1 MDVIKKHYIL
11 ASIFLLTACGGGGGG
26 GGGGT
31 PAILAKITSFIA
43 DISSAEV
50 GSSVTLTWASS
61 DATSCAASGA
71 WSGTKATSGTET
83 VTIET
88 VGNLSFNLNCSG
100 SGGSS
105 GISTVNVEAYRNLQ
119 GIVADGYISNSS
131 VFVDKN
137 ENFILDDDE
146 ARTSSN
152 NGGAFGSL
160 KFSNGSLVSLG
171 GTDLDTQVLLDN
183 LLLTHALSGFKSP
196 VVITPVTSV
205 ASFMNSPSDI
215 NAALGIDNSI
225 DISVTDPVANKGDG
239 GKNDYYYE
247 KGNQLTVLTLA
258 LQNISNNMNS
268 TTDNS
273 EDYFKAISEEIEKE
287 FESSAGRVDI
297 EDQTF
302 ITNVIEN
309 VVTSK
314 SISISQ
320 DGKSSIALALS
331 AVLPYVQVKS
341 ANNLTTS
348 IVRFSLS
355 TFQNDI
361 KSFANGTAVTGLKNT
376 YTNDLSNYIANDQS
390 VSANDIEPNIL
401 LVNDTF
407 GAVEDTPLTLNV
419 LQNDS
424 FNPNQS
430 FSISS
435 TTSPSNGSV
444 SVSENVITYSPNLN
458 YFGDDSFTYT
468 VVQGSKSAT
477 GTVSLTVS
485 GVDDP
490 PSLNISTSIS
500 VDENTTPSFT
510 VALATDVDGEAQS
523 LTMSGTD
530 AESFDLS
537 SSNVLT
543 FKTAPDF
550 ETKSTYTVTFTLTDG
565 TTEVNE
571 DVTFTIIDINEQ
583 VGFQVLK
590 QIEVIKTVD

>member
-1 MDVIKKHYIL
+1 MAVIKKNYIL
-11 ASIFLLTACGGGGGG
+11 VSIFLLTACGGGGGG

-43 DISSAEV
+43 DITSAEV
-50 GSSVTLTWASS
+50 GSSVTLTWASTDS
-61 DATSCAASGA
+61 TSCAASGA
-71 WSGTKATSGTET
+71 WSGSKASSGTET
-83 VTIET
+83 VTIEN
-88 VGNLSFNLNCSG
+88 VGNLSFNLNCTG

-105 GISTVNVEAYRNLQ
+105 GISTVTVEAYRNVQ

-137 ENFILDDDE
+137 ENFTLDDDE
-146 ARTSSN
+146 ARTSTN

-160 KFSNGSLVSLG
+160 KYSNGTIISLG
-171 GTDLDTQVLLDN
+171 GTDLDTQIQLDN
-183 LLLTHALSGFKSP
+183 FLLTHTLSGLKTP
-196 VVITPVTSV
+196 LVITPVTSI
-205 ASFMNSPSDI
+205 ASFMDSPSNI
-215 NAALGIDNSI
+215 NAALGIDATI

-239 GKNDYYYE
+239 GMNDYYYE
-247 KGNQLTVLTLA
+247 KGNQLTVLALA

-268 TTDNS
+268 TSDNS
-273 EDYFKAISEEIEKE
+273 KDYFKAISEEIEEE
-287 FESSAGRVDI
+287 FSSSSERVDL
-297 EDQTF
+297 EDKTF
-302 ITNVIEN
+302 LANVIEN
-309 VVTSK
+309 VVAAK

-320 DGKSSIALALS
+320 DGKSSIATALS

-341 ANNLTTS
+341 NNNLTTS

-376 YTNDLSNYIANDQS
+376 YINDLSNYIANDQS
-390 VSANDIEPNIL
+390 LSASDIEPNIL

-407 GAVEDTPLTLNV
+407 SAVEDTPLTLNV

-435 TTSPSNGSV
+435 ISSASNGSV
-444 SVSENVITYSPNLN
+444 SVSENVITYSPSLN

-477 GTVSLTVS
+477 GTVSLNVS

-530 AESFDLS
+530 AEDFDLS

-550 ETKSTYTVTFTLTDG
+550 ETKSTYTVTFTLSDG